1 MTEKAEK
8 LLTELVARMRAA
20 HGATLES
27 VILYGSAAA
36 GEFSERFSDLN
47 VFCVLTR
54 VGVKELEASEQ
65 IFRWWREQGNP
76 APLLMSREEA
86 ARSTDC
92 FPIEFHDMT
101 ERRQVLYGPDV
112 IAGLAIDDRFYR
124 AQVELELRA
133 KLLRLRQKAAAL
145 LGRADLLL
153 GLMTDSVSTFALL
166 ARHALRLQDV
176 PAASHAKRE
185 VFDAVQAAFSVDAR
199 PFYTLLDLR
208 EGRKRPRDVDAR
220 ELFDRYLASL
230 IAMIAAVDRMDSQEE
245 AAP

>member
-1 MTEKAEK
+1 
-8 LLTELVARMRAA
+8 
-20 HGATLES
+20 
-27 VILYGSAAA
+27 
-36 GEFSERFSDLN
+36 
-47 VFCVLTR
+47 
-54 VGVKELEASEQ
+54 
-65 IFRWWREQGNP
+65 
-76 APLLMSREEA
+76 
-86 ARSTDC
+86 
-92 FPIEFHDMT
+92 
-101 ERRQVLYGPDV
+101 
-112 IAGLAIDDRFYR
+112 
-124 AQVELELRA
+124 
-133 KLLRLRQKAAAL
+133 
-145 LGRADLLL
+145 
-153 GLMTDSVSTFALL
+153 MTDSVSTFALL